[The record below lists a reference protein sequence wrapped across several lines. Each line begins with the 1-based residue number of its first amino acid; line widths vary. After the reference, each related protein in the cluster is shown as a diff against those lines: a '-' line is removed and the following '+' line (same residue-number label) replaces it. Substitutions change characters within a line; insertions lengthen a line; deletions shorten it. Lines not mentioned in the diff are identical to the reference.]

1 MGASYQQALLD
12 CCNVAQ
18 IVSHRQVGS
27 SVVDTN
33 QPGYRIVGKVI
44 AHAPYHGIIRE
55 SGYPSDELP
64 E

>member
-1 MGASYQQALLD
+1 MYLRDTRVFDIHGR
-12 CCNVAQ
+12 NV
-18 IVSHRQVGS
+18 I
-27 SVVDTN
+27 DTN

-44 AHAPYHGIIRE
+44 AHATYRGIIGE

>member
-1 MGASYQQALLD
+1 VYLGDTRVFDLIGD
-12 CCNVAQ
+12 CVL
-18 IVSHRQVGS
+18 
-27 SVVDTN
+27 DTN

>member
-1 MGASYQQALLD
+1 MRHTTSLW
-12 CCNVAQ
+12 VAVANGRNF
-18 IVSHRQVGS
+18 I
-27 SVVDTN
+27 DPN

-44 AHAPYHGIIRE
+44 ADAPYHGIIRE

>member
-1 MGASYQQALLD
+1 MYLRD
-12 CCNVAQ
+12 TRVFDIN
-18 IVSHRQVGS
+18 GS
-27 SVVDTN
+27 NAIDPN

-55 SGYPSDELP
+55 TGYPSDELP